1 MSENS
6 VDPRETWKTI
16 LLFLFLLL
24 GCLSVGYFGLLKLH
38 PTRMYIG
45 VIMWSPGLAALIT
58 MRMSGRPIASLPWK
72 WGEWRFN
79 RQGYIVPV
87 LYASLAYGLIWWLGL
102 AGVGNEETFQEWAGE
117 IGLEDAS
124 RATLI
129 VVMIILLATIG
140 FIRGLSTI
148 VGEEIGWRGFLI
160 WELRKVMPFG
170 MVSLIS
176 GLIWSA
182 FHWPLIFYFGDGDPL
197 IQTTFFTIMIVSMSV
212 MMTYFTFRS
221 GSMWPAIL
229 FHGAHNIFILDF
241 FIDVTIETETSIFW
255 AGEYG
260 LMIAITT
267 TLFAAFFLRKAK
279 AEGL

>member
-1 MSENS
+1 MSEER
-6 VDPRETWKTI
+6 VDPRDTWKTI

-24 GCLSVGYFGLLKLH
+24 GCLSVAYFGLLKLH
-38 PTRMYIG
+38 PSRMYVGIL
-45 VIMWSPGLAALIT
+45 MWSPGLAALIT
-58 MRMSGRPIASLPWK
+58 MKMSGRSVASLPWK
-72 WGEWRFN
+72 WGEWQFN
-79 RQGYIVPV
+79 LQGYVVPV
-87 LYASLAYGLIWWLGL
+87 LYASLAYGLIWWLGF
-102 AGVGNEETFQEWAGE
+102 AGVGNEKTLQEWAGE

-124 RATLI
+124 QTTLI
-129 VVMIILLATIG
+129 IVMIILLATIG

-170 MVSLIS
+170 KVSLVS

-182 FHWPLIFYFGDGDPL
+182 FHWPLIIWFGDGNVY
-197 IQTTFFTIMIVSMSV
+197 IQITFFTIMIISMSV
-212 MMTYFTFRS
+212 MMAYFTFRS

-241 FIDVTIETETSIFW
+241 FMDVTVETETSIFW

-267 TLFAAFFLRKAK
+267 TFFAAYFLRKAQS
-279 AEGL
+279 EGL

>member
-16 LLFLFLLL
+16 VLFLFLLS
-24 GCLSVGYFGLLKLH
+24 GCLAVGYFGLLKLH
-38 PTRMYIG
+38 PSRMYVG

-58 MRMSGRPIASLPWK
+58 MRMRGRPVASLPWK

-87 LYASLAYGLIWWLGL
+87 LYASLAYGLIWWLGF
-102 AGVGNEETFQEWAGE
+102 AGVGNEETLQQWAGE
-117 IGLEDAS
+117 IGLQDVS
-124 RATLI
+124 QSTLI

-170 MVSLIS
+170 KVSLVS

-182 FHWPLIFYFGDGDPL
+182 FHWPLIIFFGDGNPL
-197 IQTTFFTIMIVSMSV
+197 VQITFFTIMIVSMSV
-212 MMTYFTFRS
+212 MMAYFTFRS

-241 FIDVTIETETSIFW
+241 FTDVTIETETSIFW